1 MSTRAII
8 ALPTPTGFIT
18 TWCWNDGNPNNLGY
32 ELKRYFKEEK
42 YVRQLISLHSFSSI
56 WGPREINDVMSDGDT
71 LIALNSRCVLMH
83 PHNGKVV
90 AGKGEFGYFKS
101 VKEMLE
107 EDINYVYVFKN
118 GKWEMYK

>member
-1 MSTRAII
+1 
-8 ALPTPTGFIT
+8 
-18 TWCWNDGNPNNLGY
+18 
-32 ELKRYFKEEK
+32 
-42 YVRQLISLHSFSSI
+42 
-56 WGPREINDVMSDGDT
+56 
-71 LIALNSRCVLMH
+71 MH